1 MRGFII
7 LFLSVGNLSPRTS
20 HPCDRPCGGEAK
32 VCYFEL
38 TARVQQV
45 GQPDAPTA
53 DGRARSV
60 LTYNKQL
67 PGPLLVVCEDDIVRV
82 KLFNEI
88 QDGPVTNSD
97 GSPNSTTLH
106 FHGIR
111 ELGLYKDMDY
121 IYPKPGFGPWS
132 DGVPYVNQCPISGG
146 DETVWESFTYQF
158 KAGNISPGDFNAP
171 PGTYWY
177 HSHEGAQRTNG
188 LQGGLIIKDKISPR
202 PHVRD
207 NPVRQTIILQEWY
220 ESPVCQ
226 VPVSI
231 LVNGKG
237 RVPEKKFV
245 CDDDEEDAKYLK
257 GHGGHFAKKDY
268 IPSENDVKTNYE
280 VFKVRPGKP
289 YRFRILGLIGQN
301 FPIRFSIDDHT
312 FTAIAADSLYIKP
325 IRNLTN
331 LWIAAGE
338 RYDIQLKPKS
348 RPDWDSQRE
357 AFKIRL
363 IGFGDITDKTTA
375 LCSIAWLKYPGQVI
389 DFNYTTPHDCSDFD
403 LLTPSDYPP
412 PQRTLNPPGIS
423 YKDWSQ
429 RLQFPD
435 WRDLS
440 AVGSIYPVDFRSSF
454 KNDTSNVHST
464 NFIKFYPSNTFN
476 NIRSTFPRVPYLLQ
490 SENKSEHCDNAN
502 KESKSRKNNPRNGY
516 SPYSKL
522 F

>member
-7 LFLSVGNLSPRTS
+7 LFLSTVGLPSTS
-20 HPCDRPCGGEAK
+20 SLHPCNRPCGGEPK
-32 VCYFEL
+32 LCKFHL

-45 GQPDAPTA
+45 GEPDAPLA
-53 DGRARSV
+53 DGRPRPV
-60 LTYNKQL
+60 LTYNKKL

-82 KLFNEI
+82 KLTNLI
-88 QDGPVTNSD
+88 TDGPVTNSD

-111 ELGLYKDMDY
+111 QLGLHKDKDY
-121 IYPKPGFGPWS
+121 TSSKFGFGPWS
-132 DGVPYVNQCPISGG
+132 DGVPYVTQCPISGAN
-146 DETVWESFTYQF
+146 ESSAVNTFIYQF

-188 LQGGLIIKDKISPR
+188 LQGGLIIKDKEPPR

-237 RVPEKKFV
+237 RVPEKKFD

-257 GHGGHFAKKDY
+257 GHGGHFAKKDF
-268 IPSENDVKTNYE
+268 IPSENHVYTTYE
-280 VFKVRPGKP
+280 EFRVRLGGP

-331 LWIAAGE
+331 LWVAAGE
-338 RYDIQLKPKS
+338 RYDILLKPKS
-348 RPDWDSQRE
+348 RADWHSQKE

-363 IGFGDITDKTTA
+363 IGFGDITDNTTA

-389 DFNYTTPHDCSDFD
+389 DYNYTTPHDCSDFD

-423 YKDWSQ
+423 YKDWIQ

-435 WRDLS
+435 WRNLS

-454 KNDTSNVHST
+454 KNDTSNVYST
-464 NFIKFYPSNTFN
+464 NFIKFQPSNTFN

-490 SENKSEHCDNAN
+490 SEDKSEHCDNAN
-502 KESKSRKNNPRNGY
+502 KGSKSRKYYPENGD
-516 SPYSKL
+516 SP
-522 F
+522 